1 MNGVKKKPLRIAFVG
16 WGAIA
21 RRAADLLAA
30 RNDDILVAG
39 VATRRAPASDR
50 DLPVGARWLPSPD
63 ELRDLTPDLVVEA
76 AGRGAVEPW
85 GLASLRHARAFAVC
99 STSAFTD
106 DALLRRLVAEAERW
120 GSQILVPPGAL
131 GGLDA
136 LAAAGRLPLQRV
148 THRIVK
154 PPAAWRGTAAEELID
169 LAALTAAQEFF
180 TGTAREAAA
189 RFPANANV
197 AVISALAGLG
207 LDRTE
212 VVLVA
217 DPAATQNSHHL
228 SARGDFG
235 SLHVV
240 VENRPFAENPKTSE
254 LTALSLVRLVEGRSR
269 ALSF

>member
-1 MNGVKKKPLRIAFVG
+1 MSVTRKKPLRVAFVG

-21 RRAADLLAA
+21 RRVVDLVAS
-30 RNDDILVAG
+30 RNDDIVVAG
-39 VATRRAPASDR
+39 VATRRAPSNDR
-50 DLPVGARWLPSPD
+50 ELPVGARWLPSPD
-63 ELRDLTPDLVVEA
+63 DLRDLAPDLVVEA
-76 AGRGAVEPW
+76 AGRAAVETW
-85 GLASLRHARAFAVC
+85 GIASLRHARALAVC

-106 DALLRRLVAEAERW
+106 DALLARLVGEAERC

-148 THRIVK
+148 SHRIVK

-169 LAALTAAQEFF
+169 LATLTSAQAFF
-180 TGTAREAAA
+180 SGTAREAAA

-212 VVLVA
+212 VMLVA

-235 SLHVV
+235 CLQVI
-240 VENRPFAENPKTSE
+240 VENRPLAANPRTSE
-254 LTALSLVRLVEGRSR
+254 LTALSVVRLIEGRSR
-269 ALSF
+269 PLSL